1 MSSTASIA
9 EAFHMAR
16 RKARPLPGFPG
27 DLPAGLPE
35 AYAIQERSISLWP
48 DDIAGWKVAAIH
60 PDLRAELK
68 SERMA
73 GPAFSR
79 SIIRVQPGEIGEI
92 SVIPGGFI
100 AVETEIG
107 VVLGRDIAPRAT
119 PWTLPELLPF
129 IAGMHL
135 AMEIA
140 GSPLLTINDIG
151 PWAIVSDFG
160 NNTGIAVGAEIK
172 DWATGGIDHLKTAMR
187 IEGKTIG
194 EGSAV
199 GPNGGPFDAFLF
211 LVNHLATRNRGLKKG
226 DVISAGATTGV
237 HPIEIGQLAEA
248 VCDGCPSLT
257 VRIIG
262 RQPSD

>member
-48 DDIAGWKVAAIH
+48 DEIAGWKVAAIH

-68 SERMA
+68 SERMS

-79 SIIRVQPGEIGEI
+79 SVIQVRPGEVGKI
-92 SVIPGGFI
+92 SVIAGGFI

-107 VVLGRDIAPRAT
+107 IVLEADIAARST
-119 PWTLPELLPF
+119 PWTMPELLPF
-129 IAGMHL
+129 IADMHL

-160 NNTGIAVGAEIK
+160 NNSGIAVGAAIK
-172 DWATGGIDHLKTAMR
+172 DWDSGAIDHLKTAMR
-187 IEGKTIG
+187 IDGRVIG
-194 EGSAV
+194 EGRAV
-199 GPNGGPFDAFLF
+199 GANGGPLDAFLF
-211 LVNHLATRNRGLKKG
+211 LVNHLASRNRGLKKG
-226 DVISAGATTGV
+226 DVIIAGATTGV

-248 VCDGCPSLT
+248 VCDGCPPLA
-257 VRIIG
+257 VRITG
-262 RQPSD
+262 RRPSD

>member
-48 DDIAGWKVAAIH
+48 DEIAGWKVAAIH

-68 SERMA
+68 SARMS

-79 SIIRVQPGEIGEI
+79 TVIRVAPGETGEI
-92 SVIPGGFI
+92 PVISGGFI

-107 VVLGRDIAPRAT
+107 IVLKGDIAPRSA
-119 PWTLPELLPF
+119 PWTTPELLPF
-129 IAGMHL
+129 ISGLHL

-160 NNTGIAVGAEIK
+160 NNSGIAVGSEIK
-172 DWATGGIDHLKTAMR
+172 DWDRGAIDHLKTAMR
-187 IEGKTIG
+187 INGKTIG
-194 EGSAV
+194 EGRAV
-199 GPNGGPFDAFLF
+199 GANGGPLDAFLF
-211 LVNHLATRNRGLKKG
+211 LVNHLATRNRGLRKG
-226 DVISAGATTGV
+226 DVIIAGATTGV

-248 VCDGCPSLT
+248 VCDGCPSLA
-257 VRIIG
+257 VRITG
-262 RQPSD
+262 RQQSD

>member
-1 MSSTASIA
+1 MSSAASIA

-16 RKARPLPGFPG
+16 RKARPLSGFPG

-35 AYAIQERSISLWP
+35 AYAIQEQSISLWP

-60 PDLRAELK
+60 PDLRAGLK
-68 SERMA
+68 SERMS

-79 SIIRVQPGEIGEI
+79 SVIRVQPGEVGEI
-92 SVIPGGFI
+92 SAIAGGFI

-107 VVLGRDIAPRAT
+107 IVLKSDIAPRSA
-119 PWTLPELLPF
+119 PWSMPELLPL

-140 GSPLLTINDIG
+140 GSPLPTINDIG

-160 NNTGIAVGAEIK
+160 NNSGIAVGAEIK
-172 DWATGGIDHLKTAMR
+172 DWDTGAIDQLKTAMR
-187 IEGKTIG
+187 IDGRTIAEGR
-194 EGSAV
+194 AV
-199 GPNGGPFDAFLF
+199 GANGGPLDAFLF
-211 LVNHLATRNRGLKKG
+211 LVNHLATRNRGLRKG
-226 DVISAGATTGV
+226 DVIIAGATTGV

-248 VCDGCPSLT
+248 VCDGCLPLA
-257 VRIIG
+257 VRITE
-262 RQPSD
+262 RRPSG